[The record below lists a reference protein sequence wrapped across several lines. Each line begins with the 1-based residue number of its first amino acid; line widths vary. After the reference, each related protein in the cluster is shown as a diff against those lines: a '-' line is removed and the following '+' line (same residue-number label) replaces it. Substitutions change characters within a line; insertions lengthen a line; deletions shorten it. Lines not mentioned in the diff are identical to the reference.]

1 MMIQSGDCMELI
13 KCYEVQKEFGEQ
25 KVLRNVTMEIGQH
38 EKIGL
43 VGANGAGK
51 TTLANIIF
59 GNMLQDGG
67 TVTRFKKKLK
77 VGYLRQSTS
86 YTANSLTDLAN
97 EQKNFLQITS
107 RLGLQKVNEWNEE
120 RYEGLSGGEKTKMA
134 IAHIWSDNPDIL
146 ILDEPTNH
154 LDFQGVEW
162 LIKELKSFQGAVLI
176 ISHDRYFLD
185 QTVERIVELTDGE
198 SHDYIGNYTEYRK
211 EKERRY
217 QAQLHDYENQ
227 IKYEQKIQEEISRL
241 NNWSSKAHREAGK
254 TGKMADMRGTKEFYR
269 SKAKSMDKHIKSRIK
284 RLENLELEGV
294 ERPKEEAKIQF
305 GWENPEKRGKR
316 LVAASDLSKSFGER
330 LLFQNSSFYIQRGE
344 RIGLTGPNGCG
355 KTTFLNMLTGKETSD
370 SGELWISPAAKIAYL
385 TQDVTDLNPEKT
397 VLSLIQ
403 ELLEI
408 RSEAAK
414 ARTLLA
420 NMGFHETMLKQ
431 PIKTLS
437 LGERMRVKLALLI
450 LQQHDLLIL
459 DEPTNHM
466 DLASREQLEEA
477 LHSFNGTLLVVSH
490 DRFFL
495 EKTCEKLLVFRD
507 QTIFKTEEGFK
518 EYMEGNRQSSRF
530 KKETNDEKKERK
542 MVIETRI
549 TAILGEL
556 SVLVPGQK
564 EYMKLDEEF
573 KELMAEKRKL
583 Q

>member
-1 MMIQSGDCMELI
+1 MMIQSGDRMELI

-25 KVLRNVTMEIGQH
+25 KVLSNVTMEIGQH

-59 GNMLQDGG
+59 GSMQQDGG
-67 TVTRFKKKLK
+67 TVTRFKNSLK
-77 VGYLRQSTS
+77 VGYLKQSTS
-86 YTANSLTDLAN
+86 YTANTLTDMAN
-97 EQKNFLQITS
+97 EQKDFLQNTS

-185 QTVERIVELTDGE
+185 QTVERIVELMDGQ
-198 SHDYIGNYTEYRK
+198 SHDFIGNYTEYRK

-227 IKYEQKIQEEISRL
+227 KKYEQKIQEEISRL
-241 NNWSSKAHREAGK
+241 NNWSSKAHKEAGK

-305 GWENPEKRGKR
+305 GWEDPEKRGKR
-316 LVAASDLSKSFGER
+316 LAAASDISKSFGER

-370 SGELWISPAAKIAYL
+370 SGDLWISPTAKIAYL
-385 TQDVTDLNPEKT
+385 TQDVTDLKPEKT

-403 ELLEI
+403 DLFEI

-420 NMGFHETMLKQ
+420 NMGFHENMLKQ

-459 DEPTNHM
+459 DEPTNHL

-477 LHSFNGTLLVVSH
+477 LLSFSGTLLVVSH

-507 QTIFKTEEGFK
+507 QTIVKTEEGFK
-518 EYMEGNRQSSRF
+518 EYIEGKRQSPRI
-530 KKETNDEKKERK
+530 KKETNDEKEERK

-564 EYMKLDEEF
+564 EYVQLDEEF

>member
-1 MMIQSGDCMELI
+1 MELI